1 MAGLNN
7 HAIMGHAYR
16 TSAKGLSRAEAALDH
31 YYRVSPFRSLV
42 FYEIQASKLTSEVK
56 GRDKIVAEIQD
67 DSAMFNIFVG
77 TPETG
82 VAIFRIFH
90 NGRWFAQLCLSAG
103 LTCSPFDCFR
113 GQLQGSA
120 PSQERVV

>member
-7 HAIMGHAYR
+7 GAIMGHAYR
-16 TSAKGLSRAEAALDH
+16 TSVKSLGRAEAAKEPYD
-31 YYRVSPFRSLV
+31 RNSPFRSLV

-67 DSAMFNIFVG
+67 DSAMFNIFAG

-82 VAIFRIFH
+82 VRIRFTAFFTTDACWK
-90 NGRWFAQLCLSAG
+90 NCVLVGKFC
-103 LTCSPFDCFR
+103 
-113 GQLQGSA
+113 
-120 PSQERVV
+120 